1 MTGTRVGSSQVLM
14 RYSRVTGIGKS
25 IVLIGMM
32 GAGKSSVG
40 RCLHRR
46 TRLRLVDTDEIV
58 ASNFGMSIPE
68 IFAEHG
74 EKKFRETETE
84 ALRRVGIE
92 EQAIII
98 TGGGGV
104 LREENIEILRRQGVI
119 VWLDADEETLFTRA
133 FQKKRDRPLLQTK
146 NPRKSFSEILGARRP
161 LYANMAD
168 VRIDTSVFTD
178 EEVAV
183 AILAKLRR
191 MNPKPESP
199 IPAKAS

>member
-1 MTGTRVGSSQVLM
+1 
-14 RYSRVTGIGKS
+14 
-25 IVLIGMM
+25 MM

-40 RCLHRR
+40 RGLRRR
-46 TRLRLVDTDEIV
+46 TGLALLDIDEVV

-74 EKKFRETETE
+74 EKIFRDAETE
-84 ALRRVGIE
+84 ALRRVRTE
-92 EQAIII
+92 EQTIII
-98 TGGGGV
+98 TGGGIV
-104 LREENIEILRRQGVI
+104 LRKENVEILKSQAAI
-119 VWLDADEETLFTRA
+119 VWLDGDEETLFARA
-133 FQKKRDRPLLQTK
+133 SRKQNRPLLQTK
-146 NPRKSFSEILGARRP
+146 KPRKTFSQILSVRRP
-161 LYANMAD
+161 LYANIANIR
-168 VRIDTSVFTD
+168 VDTSVLTD

>member
-1 MTGTRVGSSQVLM
+1 
-14 RYSRVTGIGKS
+14 VTGVVKS

-46 TRLRLVDTDEIV
+46 TGLPLLDIDEFV
-58 ASNFGMSIPE
+58 ASKFEMSIPE

-74 EKKFRETETE
+74 EKKFREVESE
-84 ALRRVGIE
+84 ALRRVQTKKE
-92 EQAIII
+92 TIIV

-104 LREENIEILRRQGVI
+104 LRTENVEILRRGVV
-119 VWLDADEETLFTRA
+119 VWLDADEKTLFARA
-133 FQKKRDRPLLQTK
+133 SRKQNRPLLQTK
-146 NPRKSFSEILGARRP
+146 NPRKSFSQILAARRP
-161 LYANMAD
+161 LYANIAD
-168 VRIDTSVFTD
+168 IRIDTSVLTD

-191 MNPKPESP
+191 MNLKPESP
-199 IPAKAS
+199 GSAKAL

>member
-1 MTGTRVGSSQVLM
+1 MNQL
-14 RYSRVTGIGKS
+14 SRS

-46 TRLRLVDTDEIV
+46 TGLALHDTDEIV
-58 ASNFGMSIPE
+58 ASKFGMSIPE

-74 EKKFRETETE
+74 EKKFREAETE
-84 ALRRVGIE
+84 ALRRVRTE
-92 EQAIII
+92 EQTIII
-98 TGGGGV
+98 TGGGIV
-104 LREENIEILRRQGVI
+104 LRKENVEILKSQAVI
-119 VWLDADEETLFTRA
+119 VWLDGDEETLFARA
-133 FQKKRDRPLLQTK
+133 SRKQNRPLLQTK
-146 NPRKSFSEILGARRP
+146 NPRKTFSQILGARRP
-161 LYANMAD
+161 LYANIAD
-168 VRIDTSVFTD
+168 IRVDTSVLTD